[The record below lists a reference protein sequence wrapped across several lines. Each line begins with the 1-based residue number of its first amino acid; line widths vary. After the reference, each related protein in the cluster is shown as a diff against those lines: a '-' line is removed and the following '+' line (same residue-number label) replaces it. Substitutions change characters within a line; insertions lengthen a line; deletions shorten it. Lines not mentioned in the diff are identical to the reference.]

1 MARIAGLLREG
12 RMEELRHQ
20 LGRCRLMRVVTGQA
34 IRRAE
39 GLILMRLLQPSVLHV
54 VAVQTKRRN
63 RLGQMEPVVEGQL
76 CAGLVRDMAGVA
88 AHVERGVTASLL
100 WNIHTLV
107 VAGEAEIV
115 FLVARHRLQ
124 QLELVV

>member
-1 MARIAGLLREG
+1 
-12 RMEELRHQ
+12 
-20 LGRCRLMRVVTGQA
+20 MRVVTGQA

-63 RLGQMEPVVEGQL
+63 RLGQMESIVEGQL
-76 CAGLVRDMAGVA
+76 CTGLVRDMAGVA
-88 AHVERGVTASLL
+88 SHVERRVTASLL
-100 WNIHTLV
+100 WNIHALV

-115 FLVARHRLQ
+115 FLIAGHRLQ

>member
-1 MARIAGLLREG
+1 MTGSGFPKYGEVAAWGLWECAKYSTCARLRRIAGLHREG

-63 RLGQMEPVVEGQL
+63 RLGQMESIVEGQL
-76 CAGLVRDMAGVA
+76 C
-88 AHVERGVTASLL
+88 
-100 WNIHTLV
+100 
-107 VAGEAEIV
+107 
-115 FLVARHRLQ
+115 
-124 QLELVV
+124 